1 MIQVSFYSIDTADD
15 VCHILEN
22 NLTHSISIE
31 EWLMK
36 KIPSIRFD
44 CMDFPHDM
52 ESFYDCYF
60 ESDKEEADAYRICHL
75 LNDSL
80 KKNVWVNYQVNIVD
94 EHLEYIRKIEI

>member
-1 MIQVSFYSIDTADD
+1 MIQVSFYSVNTTDD

-22 NLTHSISIE
+22 DLTNSINLE

-44 CMDFPHDM
+44 CMDFPHDL

-60 ESDKEEADAYRICHL
+60 ESDEEETDAYRICHL
-75 LNDSL
+75 LNESL
-80 KKNVWVNYQVNIVD
+80 KKSVWVNFQVNIVD
-94 EHLEYIRKIEI
+94 EHLEYIKKIEI